1 VSTERSR
8 CEDLESRALRLDR
21 NGMEAK
27 QEEPYQAMSQNVYT
41 RASECDTYSSD
52 SESRDATISGLK
64 LEQKTLEVTD
74 CPE

>member
-1 VSTERSR
+1 
-8 CEDLESRALRLDR
+8 
-21 NGMEAK
+21 MEAK